1 MSTISQFYAEGKL
14 TEEMSCVFA
23 EEDTSTTFYVLLE
36 NARSFNRK
44 NLEDRTVIL
53 CDMVFFKNELEAMR
67 VKAEAAMKKI
77 ESTAIFEVYE
87 ELRGK
92 GLRPTDELLKAGVAA
107 RDLKN
112 TNPKYA
118 TLSRQFDCCTKW
130 VSTLTDLYFV
140 LNSTNKILS
149 NNV

>member
-14 TEEMSCVFA
+14 VEEMACVFA
-23 EEDTSTTFYVLLE
+23 EEDTSVAFYTLLE
-36 NARSFNRK
+36 NARNFNRK
-44 NLEDRTVIL
+44 NLDDRTVIL
-53 CDMVFFKNELEAMR
+53 EDILFYKNELEAMR
-67 VKAEAAMKKI
+67 VKTEAALRKLD
-77 ESTAIFEVYE
+77 SVAYLSSFEEIKQKGLKYTE
-87 ELRGK
+87 ELI
-92 GLRPTDELLKAGVAA
+92 KATREAK
-107 RDLKN
+107 DLEN

-118 TLSRQFDCCTKW
+118 SLLKQNRCCTKW